1 MTHTQ
6 NITTNTTQDNSNQNT
21 TTQNTANDYR
31 QRFFV
36 NHSPIRGDIVQLKQS
51 FQTIIAHQPYPQ
63 ALALLL
69 GEMLAAASLLIGTLK
84 ISGRLSIQLQAHD
97 HTAPLRWAM
106 AECDHLGAVRALAKF
121 DGDWDNLTTSN
132 EAFAAL
138 GQGVLFINIEHTDPK
153 NPNQTATSYQGIVE
167 KISNN
172 LGECL
177 AHYQKQSAQIDTVIK
192 LTSDERGAA
201 GILIQKLPHDG
212 DDSDSDLWHRIGVL
226 ASTLKN
232 DELLNLPANEIL
244 YRLYH
249 EENIVLPEP
258 VPLYF
263 ACTCSAHK
271 SETALIQLGKQ
282 EAMTALDELGE
293 IKMDC
298 GFCGAVYRF
307 NKASV
312 HQLFD

>member
-1 MTHTQ
+1 M
-6 NITTNTTQDNSNQNT
+6 
-21 TTQNTANDYR
+21 
-31 QRFFV
+31 
-36 NHSPIRGDIVQLKQS
+36 QLKHS
-51 FQTIIAHQPYPQ
+51 FQTIIAHQPYPK
-63 ALALLL
+63 ALTLLL
-69 GEMLAAASLLIGTLK
+69 GEMLAAVSLLIGTLK

-177 AHYQKQSAQIDTVIK
+177 AHYQKQSAQIDTIIK
-192 LTSDERGAA
+192 LTSDNNGAA

-212 DDSDSDLWHRIGVL
+212 DDSDSDLWQRIGVL

-232 DELLNLPANEIL
+232 NELLNLPANEIL

-298 GFCGAVYRF
+298 GFCGMVYRF
-307 NKASV
+307 DKTSV
-312 HQLFD
+312 HRLFD